1 VTEAERHAP
10 TRRQADAGLA
20 MSVRGLSKT
29 YRTRKGEVEAL
40 RDASIEVGEGEFIS
54 LVGPSGCGKSTL
66 LKLAGG
72 LIEPTAG
79 SVTIG
84 GEPAREGRPEIGI
97 MFQSAVLLPWRTV
110 IENVLLPTQIFGLDK
125 RESRRRAHEILELAG
140 LKGFED
146 HHVWELSGGMQQR
159 VSLCRLLV
167 FEPKVLLMDE
177 PFAAL
182 DEFTRERLNLEI
194 ATLHERLRR
203 TILYVTHNII
213 EALFL
218 SDRVVV
224 MTNRPGRILGVVES
238 PLPRP
243 RTLDMVMSEE
253 AAATARDIRGML
265 DMHTLVAEPM
275 PDEL

>member
-1 VTEAERHAP
+1 
-10 TRRQADAGLA
+10 
-20 MSVRGLSKT
+20 
-29 YRTRKGEVEAL
+29 
-40 RDASIEVGEGEFIS
+40 
-54 LVGPSGCGKSTL
+54 
-66 LKLAGG
+66 
-72 LIEPTAG
+72 
-79 SVTIG
+79 
-84 GEPAREGRPEIGI
+84 
-97 MFQSAVLLPWRTV
+97 
-110 IENVLLPTQIFGLDK
+110 
-125 RESRRRAHEILELAG
+125 
-140 LKGFED
+140 
-146 HHVWELSGGMQQR
+146 MQQR

-265 DMHTLVAEPM
+265 DMHTLVAEPT